1 VRDEKV
7 TEPQVER
14 AYIVPSDITAGP
26 GEAEALRLLAE
37 ILGGGATSR
46 YYDQLVR
53 GDGPAT
59 EARAF
64 SQTGGVDNGR
74 FVLYGLPKPGVNL
87 RALEARMQEV
97 LGDLQEN
104 GVTDEELARAKLSV
118 IADRIY
124 ELDDQEVLATAAG
137 EALTIGLTL
146 EELQDWPA
154 RIGAVTA
161 AQVQEVARKH
171 LRPEAS
177 ATGYLEQPLEGE
189 P

>member
-1 VRDEKV
+1 M
-7 TEPQVER
+7 
-14 AYIVPSDITAGP
+14 PSDRTAEP

-53 GDGPAT
+53 GEGPAT

-64 SQTGGVDNGR
+64 YQTGGVDTGR
-74 FVLYGLPKPGVNL
+74 FVLYGRPKPGIDL
-87 RALEARMQEV
+87 RALEARLHKALV
-97 LGDLQEN
+97 GLQEN
-104 GVTDEELARAKLSV
+104 GVTEEELARAKLSV
-118 IADRIY
+118 IADQVY
-124 ELDDQEVLATAAG
+124 ELDDQEVLALAAG
-137 EALTIGLTL
+137 EALIIGLTL
-146 EELQDWPA
+146 ADLQDWPA

-171 LRPEAS
+171 LRPESS
-177 ATGYLEQPLEGE
+177 ATGYLEQPLAGV